1 MIVGTVRID
10 EARVYDSHV
19 GYHQFHAPE
28 TQEPHGSFEVFW
40 HDGTHMVE
48 SDEDDDMSLDEWR
61 DAERAGW
68 YWHACFPGC
77 LPDCESPVGPFARS
91 QQAHEDADE
100 WSPDYDD

>member
-1 MIVGTVRID
+1 MIIGTVRID

-40 HDGTHMVE
+40 QDGTHMVE
-48 SDEDDDMSLDEWR
+48 DDEDDDMPK
-61 DAERAGW
+61 AGW
-68 YWHACFPGC
+68 YWFACFPGC
-77 LPDCESPVGPFARS
+77 LPDSDPVGPFAYS

-100 WSPDYDD
+100 WSPEYDESTS

>member
-1 MIVGTVRID
+1 MITGTVRPA
-10 EARVYDSHV
+10 EARVYDSHA
-19 GYHQFHAPE
+19 GFHEFHTEE

-48 SDEDDDMSLDEWR
+48 SAEDDDMSLDEWR

-77 LPDCESPVGPFARS
+77 LPESEYPFGPFTS
-91 QQAHEDADE
+91 EQDALTDAQSDSE
-100 WSPDYDD
+100 QVG